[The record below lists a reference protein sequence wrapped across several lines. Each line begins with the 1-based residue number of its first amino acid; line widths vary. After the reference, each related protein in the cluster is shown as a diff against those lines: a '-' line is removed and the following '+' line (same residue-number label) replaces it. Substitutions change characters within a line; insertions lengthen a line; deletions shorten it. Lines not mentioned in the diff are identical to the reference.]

1 MPKGMGILGQKVG
14 MAQVFDGEG
23 RAVGATVVLAPP
35 CMVTRLR
42 TVASDGYDAVQVAAD
57 EEKHAG
63 RITKAQAGQYGKLG
77 MKLHRRM
84 AEFRP
89 RPGTPLP
96 DAEVVAPG
104 KAVAVSL
111 FKKGDRVD
119 VQGLS
124 KGHGFQGVVKRHGF
138 KGGPDTHG
146 SMMHRAPGSVGASTD
161 PGHTYRGTRMAGRM
175 GGCSCT
181 SQNLEVLEIDAE
193 RNLLVLKGA
202 VPGAA
207 GTWLRVTPSVKR
219 RAPSA
224 RRLWVEVHDADA
236 STFAKKTAAA
246 VAKAGKTP
254 APAPQKA
261 TAAPKPA

>member
-1 MPKGMGILGQKVG
+1 

-35 CMVTRLR
+35 CTVTVLR
-42 TVASDGYDAVQVAAD
+42 NAEKDGYEAVQIAANEAKSAD
-57 EEKHAG
+57 
-63 RITKAQAGQYGKLG
+63 RIAKAQAGGFGKLG
-77 MKLHRRM
+77 LKPHRRL

-89 RPGTPLP
+89 APGKPMP
-96 DAEVVAPG
+96 DAETVAPG
-104 KAVAVSL
+104 KTVGVAF

-124 KGHGFQGVVKRHGF
+124 KGHGFQGVVKRYGF

-175 GGCSCT
+175 GGTSCT
-181 SQNLEVLEIDAE
+181 SQNLEVLEVDPE
-193 RNLLVLKGA
+193 RNLLVIKGA
-202 VPGAA
+202 VPGSK
-207 GTWLRVTPSVKR
+207 GSWLRLTPTVKR
-219 RAPSA
+219 RAPHA

-246 VAKAGKTP
+246 AAKTT
-254 APAPQKA
+254 KA
-261 TAAPKPA
+261 AKPA